1 MLYTTVVAT
10 MTVSDA
16 RASLPELLDRV
27 AAGEEITITRH
38 GRPAAVLVGPLALR
52 VRRAEAALA
61 EAEAIRARLDAARAR
76 PPSATELD
84 AEWAEELI
92 AEIRSG
98 RER

>member
-1 MLYTTVVAT
+1 
-10 MTVSDA
+10 
-16 RASLPELLDRV
+16 
-27 AAGEEITITRH
+27 
-38 GRPAAVLVGPLALR
+38 
-52 VRRAEAALA
+52 VRRAEAALV